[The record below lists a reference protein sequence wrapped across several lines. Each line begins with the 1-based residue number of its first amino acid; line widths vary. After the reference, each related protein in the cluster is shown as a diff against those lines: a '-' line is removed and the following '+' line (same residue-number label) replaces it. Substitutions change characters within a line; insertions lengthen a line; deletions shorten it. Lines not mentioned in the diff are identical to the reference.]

1 MARTLVNAHQLA
13 PFSGSSATEV
23 VFNKGTYSAGLSMD
37 SGSISDINALSFDG
51 GGKLEYSSHVLHIS
65 GAVKT
70 ASDLTVEGNLVVN
83 GTTLTVES
91 TTVAVEDSMIEMA
104 KDNSAADSVDI
115 GFYGAASG
123 SSGATEY
130 FGLFRDASDGKFRLF
145 KENQAQPTSTVN
157 IGGSGYAPADLVL
170 GDLVTDAIDLG
181 NADTTLARHSAGN
194 VSVEGNLMYR
204 AGGTDVPVADGGTGA
219 SDAAGARTNLGLV
232 IGTDVLAEQRI
243 GIQDD
248 DLVEIDG
255 TIADNDFAKFTA
267 NGLEGRSYSE
277 VRTDLG
283 LVIGTDVLAEQRI
296 GIQDADLVEIDGT
309 IADNDFAKFT
319 ANGLEGRSYSE
330 VRTDLGLVIGTDV
343 QAWDAQLDSLAAWSA
358 ANVIIGTGSANSVQ
372 IDQSDIAVA
381 DWASFTATGLSGSS
395 HAEARVLLSLVPGV
409 DVQAY
414 DPQLAT
420 LAGFTAAQVTRGI
433 ADGNLLTAND
443 AVADND
449 WLRINGT
456 EVEGRS
462 DAEIKADLSLEIGT
476 DVQAYDAQLADVAGL
491 AVTDGGFIVGNG
503 SNFVLE
509 SGATARTSLG
519 LVIGTDVL
527 AEQRIGIQDDD
538 LVEIDGTI
546 TDNDFAKFTAN
557 GLEGR
562 SYSEVMSDLSGQAA
576 GSFSM
581 NSQLITN
588 VADPVSDQDA
598 ATKAYVDAA
607 STSFGRDVFV
617 GSGASGYTS
626 GTGVFAING
635 GAATVADS
643 EQVYLN
649 GQLLSKGSDLTNGDY
664 TISSGSVE
672 IHPDLKLD
680 ADDICQ
686 IRYLN

>member
-248 DLVEIDG
+248 
-255 TIADNDFAKFTA
+255 
-267 NGLEGRSYSE
+267 
-277 VRTDLG
+277 
-283 LVIGTDVLAEQRI
+283 
-296 GIQDADLVEIDGT
+296 DLVEIDGT